1 MSWLRSVRPAADW
14 SLRSQLVAWVLLPQ
28 LVLWV
33 AGGAAT
39 YRLAVSYVNEAAD
52 ATLSQAARTLARQV
66 KPIGSGLLID
76 LPRAAQNILEADPND
91 RFLYTV
97 STPPGRFILGN
108 NSIPLPPAHMAPR
121 ANDPYFYDGEM
132 VPDEPGAASGPARVR
147 VAALFLRNGEVN
159 GRQQWMLVQVAR
171 GMAARESIWKRILV
185 DTLLPLSALILLMTV
200 IVWAGTGAG
209 LAPLL
214 RLRREVEGRT
224 PNDLT
229 PLRAQAAPRELRS
242 LVRALNDLL
251 AAVRQNVDAQKRFI
265 ADAAHQLRTPLAGL
279 ISHAE
284 LALGATTDPAL
295 VARLTLLHQSATR
308 SAHLIARMLMLARAE
323 PEAAMAQERLPVDLR
338 ALVEQV
344 VADKVPKALRGGA
357 DLGIADDEAPP
368 DPAPLRVLANPMLL
382 TEALVNILDNAIEYA
397 GSGSEIT
404 VAVRRDDGHAHIRVS
419 DNGPGIAL
427 ADHARVFDRF
437 VRATD
442 QGLGCGLG
450 LAIVQEIVM
459 QHGGSVTLADVE
471 PHGLDVTIK
480 LPLL

>member
-1 MSWLRSVRPAADW
+1 MPWPSRPRSAVDW
-14 SLRSQLVAWVLLPQ
+14 SLRGQLVAWVLLPQ

-33 AGGAAT
+33 AGGVAT

-66 KPIGSGLLID
+66 KPIGNGLLID

-108 NSIPLPPAHMAPR
+108 NDIPLPPAHMRPR
-121 ANDPYFYDGEM
+121 PNDPYFYDGKM
-132 VPDEPGAASGPARVR
+132 VPDDSGATPGPAKVR
-147 VAALFLRNGEVN
+147 VAALFLKNGELD

-171 GMAARESIWKRILV
+171 GVAARESIWKRILL

-214 RLRREVEGRT
+214 RLRREVEGRS

-229 PLRAQAAPRELRS
+229 PLRAEAAPRELRS
-242 LVRALNDLL
+242 LVRALNNLL
-251 AAVRQNVDAQKRFI
+251 KAVRQNVDAQKRFI

-279 ISHAE
+279 VSHAE
-284 LALGATTDPAL
+284 LALGATSDRAL
-295 VARLTLLHQSATR
+295 VARLTILHQSATR
-308 SAHLIARMLMLARAE
+308 SAHLISRMLMLARAE
-323 PEAAMAQERLPVDLR
+323 PEAAMVQERTPVELG

-344 VADKVPKALRGGA
+344 VADAVPKALRAGA
-357 DLGIADDEAPP
+357 DLGVSSQGAP
-368 DPAPLRVLANPMLL
+368 DGLSVQANPMLL
-382 TEALVNILDNAIEYA
+382 AEALVNILDNAIEYA

-404 VAVRRDDGHAHIRVS
+404 VAVQRDGGHARISVS
-419 DNGPGIAL
+419 DNGPGIAP

-450 LAIVQEIVM
+450 LAIVHEIVT
-459 QHGGSVTLADVE
+459 QHGGSVSLADVE
-471 PHGLDVTIK
+471 PHGLEVIVK

>member
-1 MSWLRSVRPAADW
+1 MPWPRRPRPAVDW

-28 LVLWV
+28 LVLWA
-33 AGGAAT
+33 AGGVAT
-39 YRLAVSYVNEAAD
+39 YRLAVNYVNEAAD

-66 KPIGSGLLID
+66 KPIGNGLLID

-108 NSIPLPPAHMAPR
+108 NAIPLPPAHMRPR
-121 ANDPYFYDGEM
+121 PNDPYFYDGEM
-132 VPDEPGAASGPARVR
+132 EPDDSGATPGPAKVR
-147 VAALFLRNGEVN
+147 VAALYLKNGEVN

-171 GMAARESIWKRILV
+171 GVAARESIWKRILV
-185 DTLLPLSALILLMTV
+185 DTLLPLSALIMLMTV

-214 RLRREVEGRT
+214 RLRREVEGRS

-229 PLRAQAAPRELRS
+229 PLRAEAAPRELRS
-242 LVRALNDLL
+242 LVRALNALL

-284 LALGATTDPAL
+284 LALGATTDKAL
-295 VARLTLLHQSATR
+295 VARLTMLHQSATR

-323 PEAAMAQERLPVDLR
+323 PEAAMVRERSPVALG

-344 VADKVPKALRGGA
+344 VADMVPKALRAGA
-357 DLGIADDEAPP
+357 DLGIADHGAAD
-368 DPAPLRVLANPMLL
+368 DPAGLQVLANPMLL
-382 TEALVNILDNAIEYA
+382 AEALVNILDNAIEYA

-404 VAVRRDDGHAHIRVS
+404 VALRRDGGHARISVS
-419 DNGPGIAL
+419 DNGPGIAR

-450 LAIVQEIVM
+450 LAIVHEIVT
-459 QHGGSVTLADVE
+459 QHGGSVALEDVE
-471 PHGLDVTIK
+471 PHGLEVIVK

>member
-1 MSWLRSVRPAADW
+1 MPRPSRTRRAVDW
-14 SLRSQLVAWVLLPQ
+14 SLRGQLVAWVLLPQ

-33 AGGAAT
+33 AGGVAT
-39 YRLAVSYVNEAAD
+39 YRLAVNYVNEAAD

-66 KPIGSGLLID
+66 KPIGNGLLID

-108 NSIPLPPAHMAPR
+108 NAIPLPPAHMRPR
-121 ANDPYFYDGEM
+121 PNDPYFYDGEM
-132 VPDEPGAASGPARVR
+132 PPDQTGTTPGPAKVR
-147 VAALFLRNGEVN
+147 VAALFLKNGELD

-171 GMAARESIWKRILV
+171 GVAARESIWKRILV
-185 DTLLPLSALILLMTV
+185 DTLLPLSALIMLMTV

-214 RLRREVEGRT
+214 RLRREVEDRS

-229 PLRAQAAPRELRS
+229 PLRADAAPRELRS
-242 LVRALNDLL
+242 LVRALNNLL

-265 ADAAHQLRTPLAGL
+265 ADAAHQLRTPLAGV

-284 LALGATTDPAL
+284 LALGATSDPAL
-295 VARLTLLHQSATR
+295 VARLTMLHQSATR
-308 SAHLIARMLMLARAE
+308 SAHLIARMLMLARTE
-323 PEAAMAQERLPVDLR
+323 PEAAMVQERSPVELG

-344 VADKVPKALRGGA
+344 VADAVPKALRGGA
-357 DLGIADDEAPP
+357 DLGVGTQR
-368 DPAPLRVLANPMLL
+368 DPAGLWVQANPMLL
-382 TEALVNILDNAIEYA
+382 AEALVNILDNAIEYA
-397 GSGSEIT
+397 GAGSEIT
-404 VAVRRDDGHAHIRVS
+404 VAVRRDGRHARISVS
-419 DNGPGIAL
+419 DNGPGIAR

-450 LAIVQEIVM
+450 LAIVHEIVT
-459 QHGGSVTLADVE
+459 QHGGSVSLGDVD
-471 PHGLDVTIK
+471 PHGLEVVVK

>member
-1 MSWLRSVRPAADW
+1 MPWPSRPRPAVDW
-14 SLRSQLVAWVLLPQ
+14 SLRAQLVAWVLLPQ

-33 AGGAAT
+33 AGGVAT

-66 KPIGSGLLID
+66 KPVGNGLLID

-108 NSIPLPPAHMAPR
+108 NAIPLPPAHMRPR
-121 ANDPYFYDGEM
+121 PNDPYFYDGEM
-132 VPDEPGAASGPARVR
+132 VPDQSEVTPGPAKVR
-147 VAALFLRNGEVN
+147 VAALFLKNGELD

-171 GMAARESIWKRILV
+171 GVAARESIWKRILL

-214 RLRREVEGRT
+214 RLRREVEGRS

-229 PLRAQAAPRELRS
+229 PLRAEAAPRELRS
-242 LVRALNDLL
+242 LVRALNKLL
-251 AAVRQNVDAQKRFI
+251 KAVRQNVDAQKRFI

-284 LALGATTDPAL
+284 LALGATSDRAL
-295 VARLTLLHQSATR
+295 VARLTMLHQSATR
-308 SAHLIARMLMLARAE
+308 SAHLISRMLMLARAE
-323 PEAAMAQERLPVDLR
+323 PEAAMVQERTPVELG

-344 VADKVPKALRGGA
+344 VADAVPKALRAGA
-357 DLGIADDEAPP
+357 DLGVSPQGEP
-368 DPAPLRVLANPMLL
+368 DGLWVQANPMLL

-404 VAVRRDDGHAHIRVS
+404 VAVRRDGGHARISVS
-419 DNGPGIAL
+419 DNGPGIAP

-450 LAIVQEIVM
+450 LAIVHEIVT
-459 QHGGSVTLADVE
+459 QHGGSVRLADIE
-471 PHGLDVTIK
+471 PHGLEVIVT
-480 LPLL
+480 LPLR